1 MTTVDTSAADA
12 PDTLRC
18 SDAQVEPL
26 PGSAKKE
33 KVYVILEWPHGWS
46 RDVLDGGVFGD
57 ELTGRLKKKLGKAA
71 GLQLVRHPG
80 RDGRRITRHHLYL
93 VFAEQA
99 RTELLVVDGPEAILD
114 LDLSGPGRNGGEIV
128 DHPLVLV
135 CTHGKRDVCC
145 ALKGR
150 PLAAELSERFPG
162 TVVWETS
169 HTKGHRFAPSILL
182 MPWGYS
188 YGRLNVEAG
197 SALVSSALSGTWFQP
212 GNRGRGLYG
221 PRGQVA
227 EVAVAGHLTDRADTA
242 GDLHFGELT
251 VVDESQDPVVVA
263 HSDGRSWEVTVAQQE
278 VDVIISSCGDRPKSG
293 TVWVATDV
301 VAEHSGQGWE

>member
-1 MTTVDTSAADA
+1 
-12 PDTLRC
+12 
-18 SDAQVEPL
+18 
-26 PGSAKKE
+26 
-33 KVYVILEWPHGWS
+33 
-46 RDVLDGGVFGD
+46 
-57 ELTGRLKKKLGKAA
+57 
-71 GLQLVRHPG
+71 
-80 RDGRRITRHHLYL
+80 
-93 VFAEQA
+93 
-99 RTELLVVDGPEAILD
+99 
-114 LDLSGPGRNGGEIV
+114 
-128 DHPLVLV
+128 
-135 CTHGKRDVCC
+135 
-145 ALKGR
+145 
-150 PLAAELSERFPG
+150 
-162 TVVWETS
+162 
-169 HTKGHRFAPSILL
+169 

-278 VDVIISSCGDRPKSG
+278 VDGIISSCGDRPKSG